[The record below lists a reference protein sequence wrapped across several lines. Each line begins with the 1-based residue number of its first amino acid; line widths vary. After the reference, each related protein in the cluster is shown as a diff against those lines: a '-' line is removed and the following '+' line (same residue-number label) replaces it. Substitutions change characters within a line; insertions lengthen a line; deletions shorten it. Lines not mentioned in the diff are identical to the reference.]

1 MPRLFALI
9 VLALLLPAAAAAAD
23 APAPRPAGIHY
34 VYLIRHGI
42 YDLDTTVTDD
52 ALGNGLNALGH
63 RQAKYA
69 GKRLAALPVK
79 VHRLISST
87 YLRAAQTADDIG
99 AVLRMA
105 PERDSLI
112 HECTPTS
119 DRADYMKNHAADE
132 IAACDANLNAAWAKY
147 LVPTPD
153 ADTHDVLVCHGNVI
167 RWMVS
172 KALMNDTGHWTRMD
186 IGNGSLTVLA
196 VRPDG
201 STRLVIYSDVG
212 HIPLAEQTWTGK
224 GAGWGVAKPGMK

>member
-1 MPRLFALI
+1 MSRLFAPI
-9 VLALLLPAAAAAAD
+9 VLALLLPAAALAAD
-23 APAPRPAGIHY
+23 APAPRPAGVHY
-34 VYLIRHGI
+34 VYLIRHGM
-42 YDLDTTVTDD
+42 YDYDSTVTDD

-63 RQAKYA
+63 EQARLIGA
-69 GKRLAALPVK
+69 RLAALPVQP
-79 VHRLISST
+79 HRLVSST
-87 YLRAAQTADDIG
+87 YLRAVQTADDMG
-99 AVLRMA
+99 AIMKRT
-105 PERDSLI
+105 PERDSLL

-119 DRADYMKNHAADE
+119 DRPDYMKNHTADE

-172 KALMNDTGHWTRMD
+172 KALLNDTAHWTHMD

-201 STRLVIYSDVG
+201 VTRLVMYSDVG
-212 HIPLAEQTWTGK
+212 HIPLAKQTWTGK
-224 GAGWGVAKPGMK
+224 GAGWALPKPGMK